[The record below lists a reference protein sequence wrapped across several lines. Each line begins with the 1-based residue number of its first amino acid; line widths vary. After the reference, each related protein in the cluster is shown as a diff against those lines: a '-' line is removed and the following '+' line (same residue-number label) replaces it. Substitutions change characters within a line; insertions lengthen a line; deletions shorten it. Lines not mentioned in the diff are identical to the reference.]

1 MTAFIDRARISVR
14 GGDGGDGAVAFRR
27 EKYVPKG
34 GPAGGDGGDGG
45 SVILEVD
52 EGLSTLLDFRYRHE
66 HHAEAGEHG
75 GNKDMYG
82 KRGRDI
88 VLRVPA
94 GTMVYDDT
102 SSDPLADLRAHG
114 QRFFAARG
122 GKGGRGNIH
131 FATPTDRAPRHFE
144 RGRPGQER
152 MVRLELK
159 LLADVGLVGFPNV
172 GKSSFIARVSAARPK
187 IADYPFTTL
196 IPNLGVVQL
205 PGERTLVLAD
215 VPGLIA
221 GAHAGAGLGHQFL
234 RHLERTRVLVHILE
248 LGQIPGRTP
257 LRDYL
262 ALRRELLLYDPRLAG
277 RAEIVVLNKIDL
289 PATRKR
295 LPSLRSIFA
304 RRGLRLHGVSAVTGE
319 GLGQVLETVWKAL
332 AKARQDETPKIE
344 ETWQKGGSPR
354 HKRSAGSP

>member
-66 HHAEAGEHG
+66 HHADAGERG
-75 GNKDMYG
+75 ANKDMYG

-94 GTMVYDDT
+94 GTMVYDDAT
-102 SSDPLADLRAHG
+102 SDLLVDLRAHG
-114 QRFFAARG
+114 ERFFAARAG
-122 GKGGRGNIH
+122 RGGRGNIH
-131 FATPTDRAPRHFE
+131 FATSTDRAPRRFE

-152 MVRLELK
+152 VVRLELK

-205 PGERTLVLAD
+205 PGERSLVLAD
-215 VPGLIA
+215 VPGLIE

-257 LRDYL
+257 LHDYL
-262 ALRRELLLYDPRLAG
+262 ALRRELELYDPKLAG
-277 RAEIVVLNKIDL
+277 RAEIVVLNKLDL

-295 LPSLRSIFA
+295 LPALKKLFA
-304 RRGLRLHGVSAVTGE
+304 RRGLGLHGISAATGE
-319 GLGQVLETVWKAL
+319 GLGQVLEAAWKAL
-332 AKARQDETPKIE
+332 AKARQEKT
-344 ETWQKGGSPR
+344 T
-354 HKRSAGSP
+354 